1 MYRYLVF
8 LAAALPVCALAD
20 VTGVYQLI
28 DEQQKDAGTLTVQ
41 MKDEQH
47 IRYDMQGAGGAN
59 QSGSTLLVGNK
70 LYMVTPQGEV
80 MDMDMMGAMAGAFMT
95 SQAKQALS
103 KTPKVEATGRRET
116 VAGLRGEVYRW
127 TEGQHV
133 GEVVLSDD
141 PRARS
146 LGRAMEQLGDRMEK
160 AFGDQQASRTYRQL
174 RDSPML
180 RGKGVLSALE
190 TKGGGMR
197 LLRVDEAALPAER
210 FVLPKKPGA
219 MALPGLPNG
228 IPNMNDPQMQ
238 QMLKGLMQQ
247 QGR

>member
-1 MYRYLVF
+1 MPRYLVF
-8 LAAALPVCALAD
+8 LAIALPISALAD
-20 VTGVYQLI
+20 VTGVYQLV
-28 DEQQKDAGTLTVQ
+28 DEHQKDAGTLTVQ

-47 IRYDMQGAGGAN
+47 IRYDMQGAGGSG
-59 QSGSTLLVGNK
+59 QSGSTLLIGEK
-70 LYMVTPQGEV
+70 LYMVTPQGDV
-80 MDMDMMGAMAGAFMT
+80 MDMDMMGAVAGAFMT
-95 SQAKQALS
+95 PQAKQAMQ
-103 KTPKVEATGRRET
+103 KAPNVEATGRSES
-116 VAGLRGEVYRW
+116 VAGIKGEVYRW
-127 TEGQHV
+127 VEGQHT
-133 GEVVLSDD
+133 GEVVLSAD

-180 RGKGVLSALE
+180 RGKGVLSAME

-197 LLRVDEAALPAER
+197 LLRVDEVALPAER
-210 FVLPKKPGA
+210 FVLPMKPGA

-247 QGR
+247 R